1 MGLVE
6 VNAVGVG
13 VLDASGRLS
22 ERSFET
28 GRLVLGGHLVSGS
41 YIFEDE
47 VLVGALG
54 LEEGA
59 AQVLSELFD
68 VQPGRRVLSERAAL
82 HYYLTNH
89 SNSF

>member
-1 MGLVE
+1 M
-6 VNAVGVG
+6 
-13 VLDASGRLS
+13 
-22 ERSFET
+22 
-28 GRLVLGGHLVSGS
+28 
-41 YIFEDE
+41 
-47 VLVGALG
+47 LVGALG